1 MNEWDRDNLEYFLGL
16 SRKEFDE
23 LMDDFTVEDFLYTIK
38 LIRTAMSE
46 LMIQDMEENDVTDT
60 SQAKELLKSFTL
72 KG

>member
-60 SQAKELLKSFTL
+60 SQAKDLLKSFTL